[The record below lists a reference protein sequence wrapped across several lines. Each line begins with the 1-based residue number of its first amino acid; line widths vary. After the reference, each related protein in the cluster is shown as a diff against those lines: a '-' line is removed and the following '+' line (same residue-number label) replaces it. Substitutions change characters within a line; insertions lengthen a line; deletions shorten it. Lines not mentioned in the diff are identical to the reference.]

1 MLTKYIYFPILLQNN
16 WFMLTLLPRGN
27 AELTQIGSYIVGLGL
42 ASYHYVTQHTWEIHV
57 WGLLGN
63 NENIPPLVY

>member
-16 WFMLTLLPRGN
+16 PFMLTLLPRGN

-42 ASYHYVTQHTWEIHV
+42 ASYHYITQHTWEIHV
-57 WGLLGN
+57 WGLLRN
-63 NENIPPLVY
+63 NENISPQVY

>member
-16 WFMLTLLPRGN
+16 PFMLTLLPRGN

-42 ASYHYVTQHTWEIHV
+42 ASYHYITQDT
-57 WGLLGN
+57 
-63 NENIPPLVY
+63 

>member
-16 WFMLTLLPRGN
+16 RFMLTLLPRGN

-42 ASYHYVTQHTWEIHV
+42 ASYHYVTQHT
-57 WGLLGN
+57 
-63 NENIPPLVY
+63 